1 MPRCLTV
8 LMLASAALARPAILD
23 AGYPRAFYF
32 RWSEGQANNP
42 RHSDEDFAR
51 LVGGLMGIQGKVL
64 DEEVRIDPTRKIA
77 RFDGYKAAH
86 PEQLVLLHINGNG
99 RDPGFE
105 GQRFAAGHWLYYEG
119 CAVLDAVLAEP
130 GEAVLRVARPERF
143 RCGVGRL
150 GGLSNEDVGLCA
162 LTAEGRPD
170 WSRAEQLQLL
180 ATDPAAGT
188 ITVRRGAFGTAPLAF
203 EAGRAYVA
211 AHVGEGPWGPEGNRQ
226 LLWSYNYATTCPRDA
241 AGRDCSQAWI
251 DHLAELLGPGGVLAR
266 FDGLEFDVLWDT
278 PFDLPV
284 YNPLGAARR
293 SDVDADGRGDG
304 GVVGAVN
311 VYGYGVTDFLTRL
324 RARLGDDRL
333 ILADGTHAE
342 QQRGQGVLNG
352 IESESFPENTDT
364 LLRGWSDGVNRHL
377 YWAREGRAPAFQYV
391 AHKFVLPQEG
401 RALPPNV
408 HSAPWNIHR
417 AILAAACLT
426 DAAVAVNS
434 HPPAEPGQPVGVWD
448 ELQAGQARRLGWLGR
463 PLGPAERLAS
473 GAPDLLRG
481 AGAPVSESYRRGL
494 RPSGCEVALE
504 SGQLVI
510 RGAAT
515 SAAPW
520 RVRLPRI
527 ACLGPDLFV
536 AVEASAEAVPGA
548 PPARPRRF
556 EVAIV
561 DDGRLLT
568 PTRPDCGLRL
578 PGGEQ
583 VALDPASGAMVRYVD
598 AFGSAGDARPA
609 YHVHPPY
616 RGEWRGS
623 VRWWREVV
631 MPAAGRLRFATGLTA
646 LAAERSD
653 GVTFT
658 VLVEHE
664 GTAEAVFA
672 VHQSAPPW
680 VAREVDLGRYAG
692 RAVRLVFDAGPG
704 PAGDCTT
711 DHGAWA
717 DVRLGP
723 AGEEGG
729 QTAPVDRWSWLGQAP
744 FAAGFAFGEVR
755 PPGVELELRCEP
767 GAPVRLRRLT
777 VHAAPDAMLRRFEG
791 GLVLANPGGQPYRFA
806 LPPPPPGR
814 AWRRLRGSPRQQ
826 PEVNDGRVEGAVVVV
841 PERDGLFLS
850 AGQE

>member
-408 HSAPWNIHR
+408 HSAPWNITPR
-417 AILAAACLT
+417 DPGRGCLT

-473 GAPDLLRG
+473 GAPDLLRRRRRSRERELPPRPAPQRLRG
-481 AGAPVSESYRRGL
+481 GVGVRAARDPGCGHQRGSVARTAAADRLPRAGSVRG
-494 RPSGCEVALE
+494 RGGVGGGRA
-504 SGQLVI
+504 
-510 RGAAT
+510 RGAAGAAASVRGGDCRRRAAADPDPARLR
-515 SAAPW
+515 SAA
-520 RVRLPRI
+520 
-527 ACLGPDLFV
+527 
-536 AVEASAEAVPGA
+536 
-548 PPARPRRF
+548 AR
-556 EVAIV
+556 
-561 DDGRLLT
+561 
-568 PTRPDCGLRL
+568 
-578 PGGEQ
+578 
-583 VALDPASGAMVRYVD
+583 
-598 AFGSAGDARPA
+598 
-609 YHVHPPY
+609 
-616 RGEWRGS
+616 RG
-623 VRWWREVV
+623 
-631 MPAAGRLRFATGLTA
+631 
-646 LAAERSD
+646 
-653 GVTFT
+653 
-658 VLVEHE
+658 
-664 GTAEAVFA
+664 
-672 VHQSAPPW
+672 
-680 VAREVDLGRYAG
+680 AG
-692 RAVRLVFDAGPG
+692 RARSGQWRDGAVR
-704 PAGDCTT
+704 
-711 DHGAWA
+711 
-717 DVRLGP
+717 
-723 AGEEGG
+723 
-729 QTAPVDRWSWLGQAP
+729 
-744 FAAGFAFGEVR
+744 
-755 PPGVELELRCEP
+755 
-767 GAPVRLRRLT
+767 
-777 VHAAPDAMLRRFEG
+777 
-791 GLVLANPGGQPYRFA
+791 
-806 LPPPPPGR
+806 
-814 AWRRLRGSPRQQ
+814 RRLRERGRRPAGLPCPPAVPRRMARQRAL
-826 PEVNDGRVEGAVVVV
+826 VARGGHAGGRPAAF
-841 PERDGLFLS
+841 RDGTDRPRGR
-850 AGQE
+850 A